1 MPGRA
6 HLRNPDP
13 LARSHPPPPPLLL
26 SCFFVSASGRRFFC
40 AQRFLVVVLA
50 LVSCFSSRSRAAW
63 GWTSARSG
71 WAWIWGWTSGCSPR
85 GAPAGWRRPRP
96 RGRRRQG
103 SSPVSGASRR
113 SARRSR
119 FSGASSRSA
128 RASSPTVRTRGLSR
142 SPPLCVQFTRRGLL
156 VCFFS
161 PPRFADAVVR
171 APWPAVIDELK
182 QEAAKRGGD
191 AEAKADDGD
200 KRKWMSTAQLWVDGD
215 AKSDESDKEQRSE
228 ITSPEPKLLGGAP
241 MPIRAVAAVPPLPPP
256 FFRREDS
263 SAGTGLSLVS
273 PASKAPI
280 SPVAASDNASG
291 RFCATM
297 PPSGPGVN
305 LHSEAQQQASRKA
318 RRCWSPE
325 LHQQF
330 VAALHQLGGPQVAT
344 PKQIREVMQVDGLTN
359 DEVKSHL
366 QKYRLHNRRSP
377 GAAPV
382 SQPIMLV
389 GGLWAPQEQSSS
401 GSPQGPLQFS
411 GSGVA
416 ISTATVGGGDSSS
429 SDEDK
434 SEGYSRKCV

>member
-1 MPGRA
+1 MSFVA
-6 HLRNPDP
+6 
-13 LARSHPPPPPLLL
+13 ARV
-26 SCFFVSASGRRFFC
+26 F
-40 AQRFLVVVLA
+40 
-50 LVSCFSSRSRAAW
+50 
-63 GWTSARSG
+63 
-71 WAWIWGWTSGCSPR
+71 
-85 GAPAGWRRPRP
+85 
-96 RGRRRQG
+96 G
-103 SSPVSGASRR
+103 SSAVRR
-113 SARRSR
+113 SFESCIRSLEEERKKIEVFRRE
-119 FSGASSRSA
+119 
-128 RASSPTVRTRGLSR
+128 L
-142 SPPLCVQFTRRGLL
+142 PLCARLL
-156 VCFFS
+156 
-161 PPRFADAVVR
+161 AD
-171 APWPAVIDELK
+171 VIDELK
-182 QEAAKRGGD
+182 EEAAKRGGGD
-191 AEAKADDGD
+191 ADAKADDGD
-200 KRKWMSTAQLWVDGD
+200 KRKWMSTAQLWVDSE
-215 AKSDESDKEQRSE
+215 AKSDESDKEHQSE

-263 SAGTGLSLVS
+263 SAGTCLSLVS

-280 SPVAASDNASG
+280 SPVATSDNASG
-291 RFCATM
+291 RFCPTM
-297 PPSGPGVN
+297 PPSGSSGVT
-305 LHSEAQQQASRKA
+305 LHSQAQQQASRKA

-325 LHQQF
+325 LHRQF

-377 GAAPV
+377 GVAPV

-416 ISTATVGGGDSSS
+416 ISTATVGGDSSGSS
-429 SDEDK
+429 SDEDDK

>member
-1 MPGRA
+1 MGLDVGEIGMGLDLGLD
-6 HLRNPDP
+6 LR
-13 LARSHPPPPPLLL
+13 LFAARS
-26 SCFFVSASGRRFFC
+26 AGGM
-40 AQRFLVVVLA
+40 
-50 LVSCFSSRSRAAW
+50 AA
-63 GWTSARSG
+63 A
-71 WAWIWGWTSGCSPR
+71 AAK
-85 GAPAGWRRPRP
+85 GAPAAGIESCIRSLEEERKKIEVFRRE
-96 RGRRRQG
+96 
-103 SSPVSGASRR
+103 
-113 SARRSR
+113 
-119 FSGASSRSA
+119 
-128 RASSPTVRTRGLSR
+128 L
-142 SPPLCVQFTRRGLL
+142 PLCARLL
-156 VCFFS
+156 
-161 PPRFADAVVR
+161 AD
-171 APWPAVIDELK
+171 VIDELK

-200 KRKWMSTAQLWVDGD
+200 KRKWMSTAQLWVDSD

-241 MPIRAVAAVPPLPPP
+241 MPIRAVAAGPPLPPP

-297 PPSGPGVN
+297 PPPGSGVN
-305 LHSEAQQQASRKA
+305 LHSQAQQQASRKA

-429 SDEDK
+429 SRRRQQVRRLQPEMRVRLRLICGRSSDE
-434 SEGYSRKCV
+434 SVEIASRLCLHIGGNNRTEQIHQSVRGCSAARPCIQGDWVVRVRAPKR

>member
-1 MPGRA
+1 MGLDVGEIGMGLDLGLD
-6 HLRNPDP
+6 LR
-13 LARSHPPPPPLLL
+13 LFAARS
-26 SCFFVSASGRRFFC
+26 AGGM
-40 AQRFLVVVLA
+40 
-50 LVSCFSSRSRAAW
+50 AA
-63 GWTSARSG
+63 A
-71 WAWIWGWTSGCSPR
+71 AAK
-85 GAPAGWRRPRP
+85 GAPAAGIESCIRSLEEERKKIEVFRRE
-96 RGRRRQG
+96 
-103 SSPVSGASRR
+103 
-113 SARRSR
+113 
-119 FSGASSRSA
+119 
-128 RASSPTVRTRGLSR
+128 L
-142 SPPLCVQFTRRGLL
+142 PLCARLL
-156 VCFFS
+156 
-161 PPRFADAVVR
+161 AD
-171 APWPAVIDELK
+171 VIDELK